1 MAMVACRVLSVV
13 LLLGLYSTSSV
24 TGNNSTASDTVNT
37 LYTSYH
43 EKLRNTCYD
52 HLKLRILC
60 DPFFA
65 SIMFVHEKKFFFI
78 NFMDTKTFEYNF

>member
-43 EKLRNTCYD
+43 EKLPRNTCYD

-60 DPFFA
+60 DPFFV
-65 SIMFVHEKKFFFI
+65 SIMFVHEKKNYLIIFYGYK
-78 NFMDTKTFEYNF
+78 NF